1 MTVKLYLEDLE
12 HGYHRRFDAT
22 VTAIEGSKVVLD
34 RTLFYPLGGGQHW
47 DTGTLAGPNGEVE
60 VLEVR
65 GRQAVHHAV
74 SPDHQLEVGDE
85 VRGTIDWE
93 TRYAHMRM
101 HTAQH
106 LVSGLAYELFNG
118 VRTVGNQIHADRS
131 RIDFNPI
138 AFDEA
143 MLEQLIQA
151 ANQRVDEGLEVSES
165 VMTREAMNAI
175 MPPDRTNMDLLP
187 ESVKELRV
195 IQIGDQIDMCPCAGT
210 HVTNL
215 AELGHVEFLGKKS
228 KGKGT
233 QRLSYRLEE
242 AKSPR
247 TFNDVVL

>member
-22 VTAIEGSKVVLD
+22 VTAIEGFNIVLD

-47 DTGTLAGPNGEVE
+47 DTGTLEGPNGHVE
-60 VLEVR
+60 VSEVR
-65 GRQAVHHAV
+65 GRQAVHHTV
-74 SPDHQLEVGDE
+74 SADHQLEVGDE

-93 TRYAHMRM
+93 TRYVHMRM

-138 AFDEA
+138 VFDDA

-151 ANQRVDEGLEVSES
+151 TNQRIDEGLRVSES

-210 HVTNL
+210 HVSNL
-215 AELGHVEFLGKKS
+215 AELGRVEFLGKKS

-233 QRLSYRLEE
+233 QRFSYRLEE
-242 AKSPR
+242 AFSPR
-247 TFNDVVL
+247 TFNDAVL